1 MPDNSGEC
9 QRREVRVQCRVLSAF
24 LFICLF
30 IFLLFLLLLLLSLL
44 FLLLLSEIRL
54 LSAAPVTRRMGPVV
68 YQRCAAA
75 ASGTNVKP
83 TGPHKGNSASAF
95 KVGRARSKLS
105 SFVSLSFLN
114 LLFFLVQSQ
123 LRRLAQLVPGPI
135 YRLNGTRKLVALERV
150 PFIRS
155 LGFWPGLHFHSW
167 TD

>member
-1 MPDNSGEC
+1 MPDNSGES

-30 IFLLFLLLLLLSLL
+30 IFLLFLLLLLSLL

-95 KVGRARSKLS
+95 KVGRARPKLF

-114 LLFFLVQSQ
+114 LLLF
-123 LRRLAQLVPGPI
+123 GPVAAASTGTTGAWSNI
-135 YRLNGTRKLVALERV
+135 STQWHQETGGTRKSS
-150 PFIRS
+150 I
-155 LGFWPGLHFHSW
+155 HSIPW
-167 TD
+167 LLAWFTLSFLD